1 MPYRG
6 PSTELATTALP
17 RTGAPPRTGIHPA
30 WWVALVAFV
39 ALLGAAGFRAA
50 PGGLDDPAAGG
61 VRLAADPDVDRGQR
75 EPDLVRS
82 DGPVRRRADG
92 SVRHPPGGHRGPG
105 PGRGWQRLDDLR
117 PVRLAVVDHLGPPDR
132 RRHR

>member
-6 PSTELATTALP
+6 PSTELATNAPPPTGAP
-17 RTGAPPRTGIHPA
+17 RTGAPPRLGIHPA

-39 ALLGAAGFRAA
+39 AFAWCRRL
-50 PGGLDDPAAGG
+50 PGGTRGLDDPAAGG
-61 VRLAADPDVDRGQR
+61 VRLAADPDVDRGKR

-92 SVRHPPGGHRGPG
+92 SVRHPVGGHRCPS

-117 PVRLAVVDHLGPPDR
+117 PVRLAAVDHLGA
-132 RRHR
+132 